1 MDWAIMLDA
10 DDSLEGV
17 PPPASVYALPDL
29 DALLVRL
36 VHGGLEHERIQFFRV
51 ESDWYYEG
59 VVHEKPNCR
68 KTPLKVGRLPP
79 QTWMTT
85 RCEGARSQDPHKY
98 RRDAEMLETE
108 LAKKP
113 GDERTLF
120 YLAQSYRDAGMRDE
134 AEEKYRAYLD
144 LSGTN
149 VQERYIASMNLS
161 MLTKSP
167 VEMLELVWRAI
178 DLLPHRAEA
187 PFSFLR
193 RWRAEGRPVTQ
204 QIYAVANFVKGR
216 EPRKAGEDL
225 FVNPDVYAWG
235 LDDEL
240 AIAAFQTGHYRESME
255 ASLRCVLG
263 APTEEMR
270 LSALR
275 NARAAKEKLVPSN

>member
-1 MDWAIMLDA
+1 
-10 DDSLEGV
+10 
-17 PPPASVYALPDL
+17 
-29 DALLVRL
+29 
-36 VHGGLEHERIQFFRV
+36 
-51 ESDWYYEG
+51 
-59 VVHEKPNCR
+59 
-68 KTPLKVGRLPP
+68 
-79 QTWMTT
+79 
-85 RCEGARSQDPHKY
+85 
-98 RRDAEMLETE
+98 MLETE

-204 QIYAVANFVKGR
+204 QIYAVATFVKGR
-216 EPRKAGEDL
+216 EPRKAGVDL

-255 ASLRCVLG
+255 ASLRCIPG

-275 NARAAKEKLVPSN
+275 NAQTAKEKIIDLASAKR